1 MTKGTDV
8 RELALGV
15 LLEVEGGAEYSHIA
29 LRNVLEKYQ
38 YLEKQE
44 RAFLTR
50 LVEGTLERRIWL
62 DYVID
67 QISSVKVKKQK
78 PVIREIL
85 RLSVYQLA
93 YMDSVPDAAV
103 CNEAVKLAQKKGF
116 RQLKGF
122 VNGVLRNAARKLPDL
137 SFPGEEEPVRHLSV
151 RYSMP
156 EWIVEDWLKAYG
168 RETAERM
175 LASCYKE
182 RPVTIRANQSRITA
196 QELAER
202 LAKRGVAVAKA
213 PYLPYALQIEG
224 YDYLGALP
232 EFREGLFQV
241 QDVSSMLAVEAAG
254 VKPGDYCMD
263 ICAAPGGKSLLLAEK
278 TGPEGLVDARDLTEY
293 KAELIRE
300 NARRL
305 GAENIRVSVRD
316 ASVPDG
322 ISEGKADVLIA
333 DLPCSGLGV
342 LGKKTDLKY
351 RMTREQ
357 QEELAALQRS
367 ILSTA
372 QAYVKPGGT
381 LVYSTCTIGRAEN
394 EENVRWF
401 LEHFPYEAVS
411 LKGALPEELTE
422 TLTEGRTLPES
433 FAGEAPEKTLE
444 QGYLQLLPGVYPCD
458 GFFIARFRKKDGQ

>member
-1 MTKGTDV
+1 MTKGTNI
-8 RELALGV
+8 RGLALGV
-15 LLEVEGGAEYSHIA
+15 LLEVSGGMEYSHVA

-67 QISSVKVKKQK
+67 QFSSVKVRKQK

-85 RLSVYQLA
+85 RLSVYQLQF
-93 YMDSVPDAAV
+93 MDSVPDAAV
-103 CNEAVKLAQKKGF
+103 VSEAVKLAEKKGF

-122 VNGVLRNAARKLPDL
+122 VNGVLRNVARNLAELKYPPREQIL
-137 SFPGEEEPVRHLSV
+137 SYLSV

-156 EWIVEDWLKAYG
+156 EWIVEDWILAYG
-168 RETAERM
+168 EETVKRM
-175 LASCYKE
+175 LAAFYE
-182 RPVTIRANQSRITA
+182 NRPTTIRVNESRTTPE
-196 QELAER
+196 ELK
-202 LAKRGVAVAKA
+202 AKLLRRGVNVSQA
-213 PYLPYALQIEG
+213 PYLPCALQIEG

-254 VKPGDYCMD
+254 VKPGDYCID
-263 ICAAPGGKSLLLAEK
+263 VCAAPGGKSLYLAEK
-278 TGPEGLVDARDLTEY
+278 TGEKGLVDARDLTEY

-300 NARRL
+300 NAERL
-305 GAENIRVSVRD
+305 QAENIKVSVRD
-316 ASVPDG
+316 ACVPDKA
-322 ISEGKADVLIA
+322 SEGQADVLLA

-351 RMTREQ
+351 RMSREQ
-357 QEELAALQRS
+357 QQELAALQRK
-367 ILSTA
+367 ILSVV
-372 QAYVKPGGT
+372 QAYVKPGGI
-381 LVYSTCTIGRAEN
+381 LIYSTCTICQAEN

-401 LEHFPYEAVS
+401 LEQYPYEAVS
-411 LKGALPEELTE
+411 MEDCLPEELLRE
-422 TLTEGRTLPES
+422 LSRQQEEKSG
-433 FAGEAPEKTLE
+433 AGFQKNTVR
-444 QGYLQLLPGVYPCD
+444 QGYLQLLPGMQRCD
-458 GFFIARFRKKDGQ
+458 GFFIAKFRRKIGE

>member
-1 MTKGTDV
+1 M
-8 RELALGV
+8 
-15 LLEVEGGAEYSHIA
+15 
-29 LRNVLEKYQ
+29 
-38 YLEKQE
+38 
-44 RAFLTR
+44 
-50 LVEGTLERRIWL
+50 
-62 DYVID
+62 
-67 QISSVKVKKQK
+67 
-78 PVIREIL
+78 
-85 RLSVYQLA
+85 
-93 YMDSVPDAAV
+93 
-103 CNEAVKLAQKKGF
+103 
-116 RQLKGF
+116 
-122 VNGVLRNAARKLPDL
+122 
-137 SFPGEEEPVRHLSV
+137 
-151 RYSMP
+151 
-156 EWIVEDWLKAYG
+156 
-168 RETAERM
+168 
-175 LASCYKE
+175 
-182 RPVTIRANQSRITA
+182 

-202 LAKRGVAVAKA
+202 LAKRGVAVTKA

-357 QEELAALQRS
+357 QEELAALQRN

-401 LEHFPYEAVS
+401 LEHFPYEPVS
-411 LKGALPEELTE
+411 LKGCLPEELTE
-422 TLTEGRTLPES
+422 KLTEGQTLPES
-433 FAGEAPEKTLE
+433 FSGEAPEKTME